1 MNKNTFITLLEI
13 YKNSNKLP
21 NANEVLEVLKDFPSL
36 SKSQFNLVI
45 CENGNGDYSHFHE
58 NGDTI
63 CFEYKHRSTSTG
75 LVYNRTFCTII
86 LGRPAGDVLFTFGER
101 VKYDFKDLY
110 NELSKILIKEYGFSH
125 DYFETFV
132 LRLC

>member
-1 MNKNTFITLLEI
+1 MNKNPFITLLEI
-13 YKNSNKLP
+13 YKKSNKLP
-21 NANEVLEVLKDFPSL
+21 NANSEILKISEVLKDIPGL
-36 SKSQFNLVI
+36 SKFNMVI
-45 CENGNGDYSHFHE
+45 CE

-63 CFEYKHRSTSTG
+63 CFDYKHRSSSTG

-101 VKYDFKDLY
+101 VKNDFKDLY

-132 LRLC
+132 IR

>member
-1 MNKNTFITLLEI
+1 MNKNPFIKLLEI

-21 NANEVLEVLKDFPSL
+21 NANSEVLKISEVLKDIPGL
-36 SKSQFNLVI
+36 SKFNMVI
-45 CENGNGDYSHFHE
+45 CENG
-58 NGDTI
+58 DTI
-63 CFEYKHRSTSTG
+63 LFEYKHHSKSTG

-86 LGRPAGDVLFTFGER
+86 LGRLAGDVLFTFGER
-101 VKYDFKDLY
+101 VKNDFKDLY

-132 LRLC
+132 IR

>member
-1 MNKNTFITLLEI
+1 MNKNPFIKLLEI

-21 NANEVLEVLKDFPSL
+21 NANETSEVLKDIPGL
-36 SKSQFNLVI
+36 STFNMVI
-45 CENGNGDYSHFHE
+45 CENG
-58 NGDTI
+58 DTI
-63 CFEYKHRSTSTG
+63 RFEYKHRSRWSTG

-101 VKYDFKDLY
+101 VKSDFKDLY
-110 NELSKILIKEYGFSH
+110 NELSKILITEYGFSH

>member
-1 MNKNTFITLLEI
+1 MNKNPFITLLEI

-21 NANEVLEVLKDFPSL
+21 NANEISEVLKDIPGL
-36 SKSQFNLVI
+36 SKFNMVI
-45 CENGNGDYSHFHE
+45 CENG
-58 NGDTI
+58 DTI
-63 CFEYKHRSTSTG
+63 RFEYKHRSSSTG

-86 LGRPAGDVLFTFGER
+86 LGRPAGNAGDVLCVLFTFNEL

-110 NELSKILIKEYGFSH
+110 NELSKILITEYGFSH

-132 LRLC
+132 LRWKAF

>member
-1 MNKNTFITLLEI
+1 MNKNPFITLLEI

-45 CENGNGDYSHFHE
+45 YSE
-58 NGDTI
+58 DGDTI
-63 CFEYKHRSTSTG
+63 SFEYKHRSTSTG

-86 LGRPAGDVLFTFGER
+86 LGRTAGDVLFTFGER

-110 NELSKILIKEYGFSH
+110 DELSKMLITEYGFSH
-125 DYFETFV
+125 EYLETFV
-132 LRLC
+132 LRLSKD

>member
-1 MNKNTFITLLEI
+1 M

-36 SKSQFNLVI
+36 SKFNLVI
-45 CENGNGDYSHFHE
+45 YSE
-58 NGDTI
+58 DGDTI
-63 CFEYKHRSTSTG
+63 CFEYKHRSRSTG

-86 LGRPAGDVLFTFGER
+86 FGRAAGDILFTFGER
-101 VKYDFKDLY
+101 VKYDFKELY
-110 NELSKILIKEYGFSH
+110 NELSKILITEYKFVRE
-125 DYFETFV
+125 DYDEFV

>member
-1 MNKNTFITLLEI
+1 MNKNPFITLLEI
-13 YKNSNKLP
+13 YKKSNKLTNA

-36 SKSQFNLVI
+36 SKSQFNMVI
-45 CENGNGDYSHFHE
+45 CENG
-58 NGDTI
+58 DTI
-63 CFEYKHRSTSTG
+63 RFEYKHRSTSTG

-86 LGRPAGDVLFTFGER
+86 LGRTAGDVLFTFGER
-101 VKYDFKDLY
+101 VKSDFKDLY
-110 NELSKILIKEYGFSH
+110 NELSKILITEYGFSH

>member
-1 MNKNTFITLLEI
+1 MNKNPFIKLLEI

-21 NANEVLEVLKDFPSL
+21 NANSEVLKISEVLKDIPGL
-36 SKSQFNLVI
+36 SKFNMVI
-45 CENGNGDYSHFHE
+45 CENG
-58 NGDTI
+58 DTI
-63 CFEYKHRSTSTG
+63 LFEYKHRSSSTG

-86 LGRPAGDVLFTFGER
+86 LGRTAGDVLFTFGER
-101 VKYDFKDLY
+101 VKNDFKDLY

-132 LRLC
+132 IR

>member
-1 MNKNTFITLLEI
+1 MNKNPFITLLEI
-13 YKNSNKLP
+13 YKKSNKLTTD

-36 SKSQFNLVI
+36 SKSQFNMVI
-45 CENGNGDYSHFHE
+45 CENG
-58 NGDTI
+58 DTI
-63 CFEYKHRSTSTG
+63 RFEYKHLSRWSTG

-101 VKYDFKDLY
+101 VKSDFKDLY
-110 NELSKILIKEYGFSH
+110 NELSKTLITEYGFLH
-125 DYFETFV
+125 EYFETFV

>member
-1 MNKNTFITLLEI
+1 MKKNPFITLLEI
-13 YKNSNKLP
+13 YKKSNKLTTD
-21 NANEVLEVLKDFPSL
+21 NANEISEVLKDIPGL
-36 SKSQFNLVI
+36 STFNMVI
-45 CENGNGDYSHFHE
+45 CENG
-58 NGDTI
+58 DTI
-63 CFEYKHRSTSTG
+63 RFEYKHRSRWSTG

-86 LGRPAGDVLFTFGER
+86 LGRPAGDVLFTFGEQ

-132 LRLC
+132 LRC

>member
-1 MNKNTFITLLEI
+1 MLEI

-45 CENGNGDYSHFHE
+45 YSE
-58 NGDTI
+58 DGDTI
-63 CFEYKHRSTSTG
+63 CFEYKHRSKSTG

-86 LGRPAGDVLFTFGER
+86 LGRTAGDVLFTFGER

-110 NELSKILIKEYGFSH
+110 NELSLILITEYEFVRE
-125 DYFETFV
+125 DYNDFT
-132 LRLC
+132 LRLPKD

>member
-13 YKNSNKLP
+13 YKNSNKLTNA
-21 NANEVLEVLKDFPSL
+21 NANEVSEVLKDIPCL
-36 SKSQFNLVI
+36 SNFNMEI
-45 CENGNGDYSHFHE
+45 CK

-63 CFEYKHRSTSTG
+63 RFEYKHRSTSTG

-86 LGRPAGDVLFTFGER
+86 LGRTAGDVLFTFGER

-110 NELSKILIKEYGFSH
+110 SELSKILIKEYGFSH

-132 LRLC
+132 KRLC

>member
-1 MNKNTFITLLEI
+1 MNKNPFITLLEI

-21 NANEVLEVLKDFPSL
+21 NANEISEVLKDIPGL
-36 SKSQFNLVI
+36 SKFNMVI
-45 CENGNGDYSHFHE
+45 CEND
-58 NGDTI
+58 DTI
-63 CFEYKHRSTSTG
+63 LFEYKHRSSSTG

-132 LRLC
+132 LKLC

>member
-1 MNKNTFITLLEI
+1 MNENPFIKLLEI

-45 CENGNGDYSHFHE
+45 CENG
-58 NGDTI
+58 DTI
-63 CFEYKHRSTSTG
+63 RFEYKHHSRWSTG

>member
-1 MNKNTFITLLEI
+1 MNKNPFIKLLEI

-21 NANEVLEVLKDFPSL
+21 NANETSEVLKDIPGL
-36 SKSQFNLVI
+36 STFNMVI
-45 CENGNGDYSHFHE
+45 CENG
-58 NGDTI
+58 DTI
-63 CFEYKHRSTSTG
+63 RFEYKHRSRWSTG

-86 LGRPAGDVLFTFGER
+86 LGRPAGDVLFTFGEQ

>member
-1 MNKNTFITLLEI
+1 MKKNPFITLLEI
-13 YKNSNKLP
+13 YKKSNKLP
-21 NANEVLEVLKDFPSL
+21 STNEVLEVLKDFPSL

-45 CENGNGDYSHFHE
+45 YSE
-58 NGDTI
+58 DGDTI

-86 LGRPAGDVLFTFGER
+86 LGRTAGDVLFTFGER

-110 NELSKILIKEYGFSH
+110 SELSKILITEYGFSH
-125 DYFETFV
+125 DYYETFV

>member
-1 MNKNTFITLLEI
+1 MNKNPFITLLEM

-21 NANEVLEVLKDFPSL
+21 NANEVSEVLKDFPSL
-36 SKSQFNLVI
+36 SKFNLVI
-45 CENGNGDYSHFHE
+45 YSE
-58 NGDTI
+58 DGDTI

-86 LGRPAGDVLFTFGER
+86 FGRTAGDVLFTFGER

-110 NELSKILIKEYGFSH
+110 NELSKILIKEYKFVRE
-125 DYFETFV
+125 DYDEFV
-132 LRLC
+132 IRLC

>member
-1 MNKNTFITLLEI
+1 MNKNPFIKLLEI
-13 YKNSNKLP
+13 YKNSNKLTNA
-21 NANEVLEVLKDFPSL
+21 NANEVSEVLKDIPGL
-36 SKSQFNLVI
+36 SKFNMVI
-45 CENGNGDYSHFHE
+45 CENG
-58 NGDTI
+58 DTI
-63 CFEYKHRSTSTG
+63 RFDYKHRSTSTR

-101 VKYDFKDLY
+101 VKYDFKLY
-110 NELSKILIKEYGFSH
+110 EELSKILIEKYGFSH